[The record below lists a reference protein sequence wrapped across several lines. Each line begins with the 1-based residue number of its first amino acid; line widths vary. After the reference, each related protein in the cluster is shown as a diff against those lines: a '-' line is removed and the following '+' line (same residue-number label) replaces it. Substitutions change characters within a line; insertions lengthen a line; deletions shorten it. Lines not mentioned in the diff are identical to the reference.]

1 MDTKKK
7 KKKYQLLK
15 KFLKKNGIN
24 KQLKIKLAL

>member
-1 MDTKKK
+1 MGTKKN
-7 KKKYQLLK
+7 YQLLK

>member
-1 MDTKKK
+1 MDT